1 MMAMMTRARR
11 WRTFCPRS
19 NIVDNVRSHVPESA
33 KADGSIL
40 VPLLLV
46 FGGLGIKARV
56 FRV

>member
-19 NIVDNVRSHVPESA
+19 SIVDNVRSHVPESA
-33 KADGSIL
+33 KPDGSIL

-46 FGGLGIKARV
+46 FGG
-56 FRV
+56 